1 MSVIKA
7 GNQDPELGKRRRS
20 VSRGEV
26 ALTMPEPIQ
35 LPLGTGEHVW
45 W

>member
-26 ALTMPEPIQ
+26 ALTMPELIQ